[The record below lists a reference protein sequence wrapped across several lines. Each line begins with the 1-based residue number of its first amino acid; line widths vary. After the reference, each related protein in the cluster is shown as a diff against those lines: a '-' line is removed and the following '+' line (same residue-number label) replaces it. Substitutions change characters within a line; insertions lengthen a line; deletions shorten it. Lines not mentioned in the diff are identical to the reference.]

1 MKFMKDNLH
10 NELPFLPE
18 RMKIENVE
26 KIVAHLRDKT
36 EYAIQIKNLSTNYI
50 EFKYIESLNLIKKFS
65 EKHILI

>member
-1 MKFMKDNLH
+1 MNYLH